1 MSVLEEAPMD
11 RQPIQ
16 TFVMEYDEELVRE
29 AISRELSRDGQVFY
43 VFNRINR
50 IEDITARLAALV
62 PEATVAY
69 AHGQMRETQLEK
81 IMTNFINGEIDV
93 LVSTTIIETGLDISN
108 VNTIIIHDAD
118 NMGLSQLYQLR
129 GRVGRSNRTAY
140 AFLMYRR
147 NKMLKET
154 AEKRLEAIAKYTELG
169 SGIRIAMRDLE
180 IRGAGNLLG
189 EQQSGHMEAVGYDL
203 YCKMLNEAVKEL
215 KGESTGEQYETAIDI
230 NIDAYIPVSYIANEF
245 QKLEIYKRIASIESA
260 EECAQMEDELYDRF
274 GEPPRAVTNLLKI
287 ALLKCQAHALYIT
300 DISQKQDILKV
311 TLYEKAQLDV
321 AKIPQLVQKNAKRLN
336 FMMDAPPYFEWKMQ
350 PPRGKANAKIQV
362 VEQMEEL
369 LNELGALKKD

>member
-1 MSVLEEAPMD
+1 
-11 RQPIQ
+11 
-16 TFVMEYDEELVRE
+16 
-29 AISRELSRDGQVFY
+29 
-43 VFNRINR
+43 
-50 IEDITARLAALV
+50 
-62 PEATVAY
+62 
-69 AHGQMRETQLEK
+69 
-81 IMTNFINGEIDV
+81 
-93 LVSTTIIETGLDISN
+93 
-108 VNTIIIHDAD
+108 
-118 NMGLSQLYQLR
+118 MGLSQLYQLR

-215 KGESTGEQYETAIDI
+215 KGESTKEQYETAIDI
-230 NIDAYIPVSYIANEF
+230 NIDAYIPASYIANEF

-274 GEPPRAVTNLLKI
+274 GDPPRAVTNLLKI

-300 DISQKQDILKV
+300 DISQKQNLLKV

-321 AKIPQLVQKNAKRLN
+321 AKIPQLIQKNAKRLN
-336 FMMDAPPYFEWKMQ
+336 FMMDAPPYFEWNMQ

-369 LNELGALKKD
+369 LNELCILKKD